1 MASNT
6 IEKKVMFALKAKIA
20 QKQKEYDETVR
31 ELRQRR
37 DNIIAQAEIDCE
49 AQEMDSAD
57 NIVKGIFT
65 TEFLE
70 MN

>member
-1 MASNT
+1 MASST

-20 QKQKEYDETVR
+20 QKQKEYDSKVEQ
-31 ELRQRR
+31 LRQQRN
-37 DNIIAQAEIDCE
+37 NIIAQAEIDCE
-49 AQEMDSAD
+49 AGEMDYAD

-70 MN
+70 MK